1 MIGGFSVNQKSN
13 NKNYMKK
20 FLLTL
25 CFITSMM
32 WGLACPAIAQKAI
45 DITQKYPD
53 TIGQHFQVYRTTDA
67 PIDFSVA
74 LEAYQNGLFSSVRHS
89 IINFGIDSKPIWLAL
104 SVSNPSKTAIYR
116 NLLFETSWLDKI
128 DIYFSQ
134 HDQITNIYHL
144 GDSEKFSQ
152 RSLNHR
158 FFVTSHHFE
167 PGNTIVLIRI
177 ESVDAMVLPIYFMS
191 NDDLENRKTLQSYS
205 YGLVYG
211 AILGLIAYNLML
223 YLGLR
228 SSLYLY
234 YSIYLLSFLVLNISY
249 TGHGYQW
256 IWPELP
262 QWQQWA
268 NPLLI
273 LTCSISGLIFAVH
286 FLNVRQTL
294 PRMYWVVIASCL
306 GSGALIPLLMQISSY
321 AFTLQVSLAIVF
333 LSSALMIILGIM
345 VLQKGD
351 KLAKYYLIASASRI
365 MGGTVT
371 GCAIWEII
379 PFNWLTYRAT
389 EIGIMADAILLA
401 LALAER
407 FNINQKERLI
417 AEKMADIDALT
428 NLNNRRSFYKFVKPI
443 WSLSLRNRS
452 HASVIMVDVDDFKL
466 FNDNYGHALGD
477 LILIRLAETL
487 RKEARSGDI
496 LTRWG
501 GEEFLIFLP
510 ETKLTDAVTFA
521 ERVRKRISMIELAP
535 INQKKFTFTASFGV
549 AHNKNIVSLDELISI
564 ADQQLYSAKKQ
575 GRNCVCAHHTS

>member
-1 MIGGFSVNQKSN
+1 MTQK
-13 NKNYMKK
+13 
-20 FLLTL
+20 T
-25 CFITSMM
+25 
-32 WGLACPAIAQKAI
+32 I
-45 DITQKYPD
+45 DITQEYPH
-53 TIGQHFQVYRTTDA
+53 TIGQYFQVYRTTDA
-67 PIDFSVA
+67 PIDFSTA
-74 LEAYQNGLFSSVRHS
+74 FEAYQNKLFSPAHHS
-89 IINFGIDSKPIWLAL
+89 LINFGIDSKPIWLAL
-104 SVSNPSKTAIYR
+104 SVNNPGQATVNR

-128 DIYFSQ
+128 DIYFLQ
-134 HDQITNIYHL
+134 HNQLINTSHL

-158 FFVTSHHFE
+158 FFVANHHFE
-167 PGNTIVLIRI
+167 PGNTIILIRI
-177 ESVDAMVLPIYFMS
+177 ASVDAMVLPIYFMS
-191 NDDLENRKTLQSYS
+191 NVDLDSRKTLQSYS
-205 YGLVYG
+205 YGFVYG
-211 AILGLIAYNLML
+211 AILGLVAYNLML

-234 YSIYLLSFLVLNISY
+234 YSIYLLSFLILNISY

-262 QWQQWA
+262 EWQQWA

-273 LTCSISGLIFAVH
+273 LACSISGLVFAVH
-286 FLNVRQTL
+286 FLNIRQTL
-294 PRMYWVVIASCL
+294 PGMYKVVIASCI
-306 GSGALIPLLMQISSY
+306 GSGALILLLMLISSY
-321 AFTLQVSLAIVF
+321 ALTLQISLGIVF
-333 LSSALMIILGIM
+333 LSSALMIMLGIRA
-345 VLQKGD
+345 LQKGD
-351 KLAKYYLIASASRI
+351 KLAQYYLIASMSPI
-365 MGGTVT
+365 MGGMIT

-379 PFNWLTYRAT
+379 PFNLLTYRAV
-389 EIGIMADAILLA
+389 EIGIMGDAILLA

-407 FNINQKERLI
+407 FNITRKEKLI

-443 WSLSLRNRS
+443 WALSLRNHS

-466 FNDNYGHALGD
+466 FNDKHGHALGD
-477 LILIRLAETL
+477 QILIRLAETL

-510 ETKLTDAVTFA
+510 ETKLADAVTFA

-535 INQKKFTFTASFGV
+535 INHEKFTFTASFGV
-549 AHNKNIVSLDELISI
+549 AHNQNIMSLDELISI

-575 GRNCVCAHHTS
+575 GRNCVCAHHTC